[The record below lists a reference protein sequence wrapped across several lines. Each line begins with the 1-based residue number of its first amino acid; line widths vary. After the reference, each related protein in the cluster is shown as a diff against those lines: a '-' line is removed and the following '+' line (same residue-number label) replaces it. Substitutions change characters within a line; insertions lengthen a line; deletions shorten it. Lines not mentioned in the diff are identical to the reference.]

1 MNNERIMGTMMVELR
16 PLRLVAIMQIEYCVS
31 DENKKNKI
39 SEKEG
44 NILDII
50 ILAILGIFI
59 FIFLFIPTKCLLMYV
74 RFLSFLSSF

>member
-44 NILDII
+44 NII

>member
-1 MNNERIMGTMMVELR
+1 MMVELR

-44 NILDII
+44 NII